1 MKTLTSLLERLNLD
15 PEVLEACARNAE
27 ALGLPLERALYEAER
42 INENQ
47 YLETAAARH
56 AMPCE
61 LRLAALMDKEGSG
74 WATDAE
80 RVCKVPLPWLRKQK
94 VVPVRDKD
102 GKLALAICHPSGWLL
117 AQELGMLLGER
128 LERPV
133 LAREDDITD
142 IINRIFGE
150 STRSEGSVSDVLGDS
165 VNAID
170 EFNEDAVEDLLED
183 SSEAPFIR
191 LVNMILAQAV
201 RAGASD
207 IHIEPY
213 RDVSRV
219 RFRLDGVLYER
230 HTLNKAHH
238 AAVVSRIKVMAK
250 LNIAEKRLPQDGR
263 IAISLGG
270 RQAGLR
276 VSTLPTSF
284 GERVVLRLLEKS
296 ERVLSLTEL
305 GLSREALQLMH
316 SLVGITHGIVLV
328 TGPTGSGKTTTLYAV
343 LQELTAPDKNILTI
357 EDPVEYELE
366 GVGQIQ
372 VNPKI
377 GLTFADGLRSI
388 VRQDPD
394 VILIGE
400 IRDAETAAIAV
411 QSALT
416 GHLVFSTLHTNDA
429 PGAVTRLFDM
439 GGEPFLL
446 SSVLRGV
453 VAQRLVRMLC
463 PHCREAYLPDGQEL
477 EKLGAARSAYRPGQ
491 PLYRAKGCPDCLDTG
506 YRGRMAIYEIMPVSD
521 ALKRLIVDKADANV
535 LGACALSEAMRNLR
549 HDGMLKVIAGL
560 TSLTE
565 VARVTNE

>member
-1 MKTLTSLLERLNLD
+1 M
-15 PEVLEACARNAE
+15 C
-27 ALGLPLERALYEAER
+27 
-42 INENQ
+42 I
-47 YLETAAARH
+47 
-56 AMPCE
+56 
-61 LRLAALMDKEGSG
+61 
-74 WATDAE
+74 
-80 RVCKVPLPWLRKQK
+80 
-94 VVPVRDKD
+94 RD
-102 GKLALAICHPSGWLL
+102 S
-117 AQELGMLLGER
+117 
-128 LERPV
+128 
-133 LAREDDITD
+133 
-142 IINRIFGE
+142 
-150 STRSEGSVSDVLGDS
+150 
-165 VNAID
+165 
-170 EFNEDAVEDLLED
+170 
-183 SSEAPFIR
+183 
-191 LVNMILAQAV
+191 
-201 RAGASD
+201 
-207 IHIEPY
+207 
-213 RDVSRV
+213 
-219 RFRLDGVLYER
+219 
-230 HTLNKAHH
+230 
-238 AAVVSRIKVMAK
+238 
-250 LNIAEKRLPQDGR
+250 
-263 IAISLGG
+263 
-270 RQAGLR
+270 
-276 VSTLPTSF
+276 
-284 GERVVLRLLEKS
+284 
-296 ERVLSLTEL
+296 TEL
-305 GLSREALQLMH
+305 GLSREDLQLMH

-439 GGEPFLL
+439 GVEPFLL

-463 PHCREAYLPDGQEL
+463 PHCREPYLPDEQEL
-477 EKLGAARSAYRPGQ
+477 EKLGGARSAYRSGQ

>member
-94 VVPVRDKD
+94 VVPVRGKD

-305 GLSREALQLMH
+305 GLSREDLQLMH

-328 TGPTGSGKTTTLYAV
+328 TGPTGSGKTTTLYMV
-343 LQELTAPDKNILTI
+343 LQEVAQRQVNVSTI
-357 EDPVEYELE
+357 EDPVERNLDRIN
-366 GVGQIQ
+366 QTQ
-372 VNPKI
+372 VNNVA
-377 GLTFADGLRSI
+377 GLTFESGLRALL
-388 VRQDPD
+388 RQDPD
-394 VILIGE
+394 VIMVGE
-400 IRDAETAAIAV
+400 TRDAETASISVRAAI
-411 QSALT
+411 T
-416 GHLVFSTLHTNDA
+416 GHMVFSTLHTNDA
-429 PGAVTRLFDM
+429 LSSIVRLEDM
-439 GGEPFLL
+439 GVERYMIANSLA
-446 SSVLRGV
+446 GV
-453 VAQRLVRMLC
+453 VAQRLMRRCWGRASPLS
-463 PHCREAYLPDGQEL
+463 P
-477 EKLGAARSAYRPGQ
+477 AAPAAPSATAP
-491 PLYRAKGCPDCLDTG
+491 AT
-506 YRGRMAIYEIMPVSD
+506 
-521 ALKRLIVDKADANV
+521 KAAWPSTRWWSSTRR
-535 LGACALSEAMRNLR
+535 CAA
-549 HDGMLKVIAGL
+549 
-560 TSLTE
+560 
-565 VARVTNE
+565 

>member
-305 GLSREALQLMH
+305 GLSREDLQLMH

-328 TGPTGSGKTTTLYAV
+328 TGPTGSGKTTTLYMV
-343 LQELTAPDKNILTI
+343 LQEVAQRQVNVSTI
-357 EDPVEYELE
+357 EDPVERNLDRIN
-366 GVGQIQ
+366 QTQ
-372 VNPKI
+372 VNNVA
-377 GLTFADGLRSI
+377 GLTFESGLRALL
-388 VRQDPD
+388 RQDPD
-394 VILIGE
+394 VIMVGE
-400 IRDAETAAIAV
+400 TRDAETASISVRAAI
-411 QSALT
+411 T
-416 GHLVFSTLHTNDA
+416 GHMVFSTLHTNDA
-429 PGAVTRLFDM
+429 LSSIVRLEDM
-439 GGEPFLL
+439 GVERYMIANSLA
-446 SSVLRGV
+446 GV
-453 VAQRLVRMLC
+453 VAQRLMRRVCPACARKVPVTEAEAELLGPSIPFVARGTGCPQCNGTGYKGRVAIHEMVVINKALRRMIA
-463 PHCREAYLPDGQEL
+463 EGASIEEMTD
-477 EKLGAARSAYRPGQ
+477 AARKNQGMRSLRESAVQLVRDGVTTPEE
-491 PLYRAKGCPDCLDTG
+491 L
-506 YRGRMAIYEIMPVSD
+506 
-521 ALKRLIVDKADANV
+521 LKITYF
-535 LGACALSEAMRNLR
+535 E
-549 HDGMLKVIAGL
+549 
-560 TSLTE
+560 E
-565 VARVTNE
+565 

>member
-56 AMPCE
+56 TMPCE

-305 GLSREALQLMH
+305 GLSREDLQLMH

-328 TGPTGSGKTTTLYAV
+328 TGPTGSGKTTTLYMV
-343 LQELTAPDKNILTI
+343 LQEVAQRQVNVSTI
-357 EDPVEYELE
+357 EDPVERNLDRIN
-366 GVGQIQ
+366 QTQ
-372 VNPKI
+372 VNNVA
-377 GLTFADGLRSI
+377 GLTFESGLRALL
-388 VRQDPD
+388 RQDPD
-394 VILIGE
+394 VIMVGE
-400 IRDAETAAIAV
+400 TRDAETASISVRAAI
-411 QSALT
+411 T
-416 GHLVFSTLHTNDA
+416 GHMVFSTLHTNDA
-429 PGAVTRLFDM
+429 LSSIVRLEDM
-439 GGEPFLL
+439 GVERYMIANSLA
-446 SSVLRGV
+446 GV
-453 VAQRLVRMLC
+453 VAQRLMRRVCPACARKVPVTEAEAELLGPSIPFVARGTGCPQCNGTGYKGRVAIHEMVVINKALRRMIA
-463 PHCREAYLPDGQEL
+463 EGASIEEMTD
-477 EKLGAARSAYRPGQ
+477 AARKNQGMRSLRESAVQLVRDGVTTPEE
-491 PLYRAKGCPDCLDTG
+491 L
-506 YRGRMAIYEIMPVSD
+506 
-521 ALKRLIVDKADANV
+521 LKITYF
-535 LGACALSEAMRNLR
+535 E
-549 HDGMLKVIAGL
+549 
-560 TSLTE
+560 E
-565 VARVTNE
+565 

>member
-1 MKTLTSLLERLNLD
+1 
-15 PEVLEACARNAE
+15 
-27 ALGLPLERALYEAER
+27 
-42 INENQ
+42 
-47 YLETAAARH
+47 
-56 AMPCE
+56 
-61 LRLAALMDKEGSG
+61 
-74 WATDAE
+74 
-80 RVCKVPLPWLRKQK
+80 
-94 VVPVRDKD
+94 
-102 GKLALAICHPSGWLL
+102 
-117 AQELGMLLGER
+117 MLLGER

-305 GLSREALQLMH
+305 GLSREDLQLMH

-439 GGEPFLL
+439 GVEPFLL

>member
-1 MKTLTSLLERLNLD
+1 
-15 PEVLEACARNAE
+15 
-27 ALGLPLERALYEAER
+27 
-42 INENQ
+42 
-47 YLETAAARH
+47 
-56 AMPCE
+56 
-61 LRLAALMDKEGSG
+61 
-74 WATDAE
+74 
-80 RVCKVPLPWLRKQK
+80 
-94 VVPVRDKD
+94 
-102 GKLALAICHPSGWLL
+102 
-117 AQELGMLLGER
+117 MLLGER

-305 GLSREALQLMH
+305 GLSREDLQLMH

-439 GGEPFLL
+439 GVEPFLL

-477 EKLGAARSAYRPGQ
+477 EKLGAACSAYRPGQ

>member
-1 MKTLTSLLERLNLD
+1 M
-15 PEVLEACARNAE
+15 
-27 ALGLPLERALYEAER
+27 
-42 INENQ
+42 
-47 YLETAAARH
+47 
-56 AMPCE
+56 
-61 LRLAALMDKEGSG
+61 
-74 WATDAE
+74 
-80 RVCKVPLPWLRKQK
+80 
-94 VVPVRDKD
+94 
-102 GKLALAICHPSGWLL
+102 
-117 AQELGMLLGER
+117 
-128 LERPV
+128 
-133 LAREDDITD
+133 
-142 IINRIFGE
+142 
-150 STRSEGSVSDVLGDS
+150 
-165 VNAID
+165 
-170 EFNEDAVEDLLED
+170 
-183 SSEAPFIR
+183 
-191 LVNMILAQAV
+191 
-201 RAGASD
+201 
-207 IHIEPY
+207 
-213 RDVSRV
+213 
-219 RFRLDGVLYER
+219 
-230 HTLNKAHH
+230 
-238 AAVVSRIKVMAK
+238 
-250 LNIAEKRLPQDGR
+250 
-263 IAISLGG
+263 
-270 RQAGLR
+270 
-276 VSTLPTSF
+276 
-284 GERVVLRLLEKS
+284 
-296 ERVLSLTEL
+296 
-305 GLSREALQLMH
+305 
-316 SLVGITHGIVLV
+316 
-328 TGPTGSGKTTTLYAV
+328 

-439 GGEPFLL
+439 GVEPFLL

-560 TSLTE
+560 PSLTE

>member
-305 GLSREALQLMH
+305 GLSREDLQLMH

-328 TGPTGSGKTTTLYAV
+328 TGPTGSGKTTTLYMV
-343 LQELTAPDKNILTI
+343 LQEVAQRQVNVSTI
-357 EDPVEYELE
+357 EDPVERNLDRIN
-366 GVGQIQ
+366 QTQ
-372 VNPKI
+372 VNNVA
-377 GLTFADGLRSI
+377 GLTFESGLRALL
-388 VRQDPD
+388 RQDPD
-394 VILIGE
+394 VIMVGE
-400 IRDAETAAIAV
+400 TRDAETASISVRAAI
-411 QSALT
+411 T
-416 GHLVFSTLHTNDA
+416 GHMVFSTLHTNDA
-429 PGAVTRLFDM
+429 LSSIVRLEDM
-439 GGEPFLL
+439 GVERYMIANSLA
-446 SSVLRGV
+446 GV
-453 VAQRLVRMLC
+453 VAQRLMRRVCPTCARKVPVTEAEAELLGPSIPFVARGTGCPQCNGTGYKGRVAIHEMVVINKALRRMIA
-463 PHCREAYLPDGQEL
+463 EGASIEEMTD
-477 EKLGAARSAYRPGQ
+477 AARKTQGMRSLRESAVQLVRDGVTTPEE
-491 PLYRAKGCPDCLDTG
+491 L
-506 YRGRMAIYEIMPVSD
+506 
-521 ALKRLIVDKADANV
+521 LKITYF
-535 LGACALSEAMRNLR
+535 E
-549 HDGMLKVIAGL
+549 
-560 TSLTE
+560 E
-565 VARVTNE
+565 

>member
-305 GLSREALQLMH
+305 GLSREDLQLMH

-328 TGPTGSGKTTTLYAV
+328 TGPTGSGKTTTLYMV
-343 LQELTAPDKNILTI
+343 LQEVAQRQVNVSTI
-357 EDPVEYELE
+357 EDPVERNLDRIN
-366 GVGQIQ
+366 QTQ
-372 VNPKI
+372 VNNVA
-377 GLTFADGLRSI
+377 GLTFESGLRALL
-388 VRQDPD
+388 RQDPD
-394 VILIGE
+394 VIMVGE
-400 IRDAETAAIAV
+400 TRDAETASISVRAAI
-411 QSALT
+411 T
-416 GHLVFSTLHTNDA
+416 GHMVFSTLHTNDA
-429 PGAVTRLFDM
+429 LSSIVRLEDM
-439 GGEPFLL
+439 GVERYMIANSLA
-446 SSVLRGV
+446 GV
-453 VAQRLVRMLC
+453 VAQRLMRRVCPACARKVPVTEAEAELLGPSIPFVARGTGCPQCNGTGYKGRVAIHEMVVINKALRRMIA
-463 PHCREAYLPDGQEL
+463 EGASIEEMTD
-477 EKLGAARSAYRPGQ
+477 AARKTQGMRSLRESAVQLVRDGVTTPEE
-491 PLYRAKGCPDCLDTG
+491 L
-506 YRGRMAIYEIMPVSD
+506 
-521 ALKRLIVDKADANV
+521 LKITYF
-535 LGACALSEAMRNLR
+535 E
-549 HDGMLKVIAGL
+549 
-560 TSLTE
+560 E
-565 VARVTNE
+565 